1 MQSRT
6 DTERRQKAVLHVLG
20 AAMDLVELEAPALAA
35 GPFKVGKES
44 FPHGLR
50 VHQKTIG
57 LWLAGTNW
65 PTGNR
70 LARAE
75 RFVEAVRR
83 LAVRRRQVKASLGEL
98 VPAEK
103 EGKR

>member
-6 DTERRQKAVLHVLG
+6 DTEKRQKAVLAVLG
-20 AAMDLVELEAPALAA
+20 AAMDLVELQAPALAG
-35 GPFKVGKES
+35 GPFHVGKES

-50 VHQKTIG
+50 VHPKTIG

-70 LARAE
+70 LARCE

-83 LAVRRRQVKASLGEL
+83 LAVRRGDVKASLAEL
-98 VPAEK
+98 LPAE
-103 EGKR
+103 GKGAK